1 MGKRLTQRLLMYK
14 IHKEGRKILFVLFTL
29 VILLNLVFN
38 TYLSENFYALW
49 TLRIAT
55 LAVFGFAVY
64 FFRTPRFGFYPNDD
78 EVIMAPADGRIV
90 AIEVVDEKEYFRD
103 KRIQVS
109 IFMSPTNVHVN
120 RNPISGK
127 VKYTKY
133 HPGNYL
139 VAWHPKSSEK
149 NERFTSV
156 IENVEQ
162 EVEILVRQVAGK
174 VARKI
179 TNYLDEGAQVF
190 QGREL
195 GFIKFGSRVDIFFPL
210 DANIK
215 VALNEKVKGGKTIL
229 AEID

>member
-1 MGKRLTQRLLMYK
+1 MTKRITQSLLMYK
-14 IHKEGRKILFVLFTL
+14 IHKEGRRILFTIFVLVL
-29 VILLNLVFN
+29 LLNIVFN
-38 TYLSENFYALW
+38 TYLAGNFYLLW
-49 TLRIAT
+49 TLRLAT
-55 LAVFGFAVY
+55 LGVFGFAIY
-64 FFRTPRFGFYPNDD
+64 FFRIPRFGIFPSDD
-78 EVIMAPADGRIV
+78 GVLAPADGRIV
-90 AIEVVDEKEYFRD
+90 AIEEVEEKEYFGD

-156 IENVEQ
+156 IENAEQ
-162 EVEILVRQVAGK
+162 EFEILVRQVAGK

-215 VALNEKVKGGKTIL
+215 VSLNERVKGGKTVL
-229 AEID
+229 ADID